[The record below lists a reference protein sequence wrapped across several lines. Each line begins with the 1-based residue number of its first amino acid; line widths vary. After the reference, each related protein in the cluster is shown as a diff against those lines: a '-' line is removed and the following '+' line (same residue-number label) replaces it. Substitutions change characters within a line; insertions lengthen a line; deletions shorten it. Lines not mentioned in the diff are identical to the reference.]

1 MRGLKVGF
9 YEELDELRKD
19 YGEADFGFLE
29 NEKVTKEDY
38 AFDFLHGSC
47 DEFAAMLNEM
57 YGYPIE
63 CVRYPGDETV
73 EGKLIHAYCVTDL
86 HGEKAYIDIRGIT
99 TDPVL
104 FYEEFENELTYF
116 PEDGSIYTL
125 DDEGYEVEAKIEHW
139 DNKEVLFDGDYE
151 SWTDE
156 EIKGFIEGYREYYD
170 VERVKEMELYEDERI
185 VLKKRTDNVELV
197 HITTVN
203 RLDSIRKNG
212 ILASEYGDLEIENN
226 DGAGVYAIRN
236 DKEMIEKVIHNHF
249 FGEEDLAI
257 IHFHYEGEFYECV
270 EEHFTEDDYEEYGDP
285 IHEGYIVI
293 PKTEHNHFD
302 RILPENIIQ
311 IETNV
316 TEKLYRF
323 MLAFDGEMQDVGVL
337 QGLEDTGIDFT
348 LSEELYEPFEELPSP
363 LLETPDDSPV
373 ECWFTEKG
381 LLKFAD
387 ALNDIIY
394 ELSCLNWQVTA
405 QVIEESRYHALYADD
420 YQIAF
425 ASSYLETD
433 KTKYTEVVR
442 IQESEP
448 YIISDI
454 HLYYHVT
461 LMENVPSIRKNGL
474 LPQVG
479 ERSEELGETEEAIYL
494 FPSKEDMDNALMNW
508 LGEWYNEK
516 YREDCDLAILEVRLP
531 KEISVIDEE
540 VGYEVVYKEKIPAE
554 CIRYFDEMGK
564 ELDNERSRFRVMK
577 PEEIGD
583 IFHVGTM
590 DLSQKSKF
598 SYEGNGLSIS
608 NCPDVWCRI
617 TEGHTHGDYFQLVKS
632 DMKLLDYYGLTEAE
646 KQEIQ
651 EWATEERYV
660 VPGKLYKSIFY
671 GEEGEEYFSLYDS
684 FDAALEEADYEEEC
698 VKEVA
703 GLLPTEKLL
712 GQSLVEVELLD
723 IPDIITE
730 LYAEQ
735 VLEYDG
741 VYWDEVLDEMSY
753 SAPRGVIFNDRIHD
767 FQVVNLTEKERA
779 SGLDEKIQ
787 EAKKNMVRCSSDKER
802 KMLR

>member
-1 MRGLKVGF
+1 MKVGF

-125 DDEGYEVEAKIEHW
+125 DDEGYEVKARIEHW

-151 SWTDE
+151 GWTDE
-156 EIKGFIEGYREYYD
+156 EIKGFIEGYRDYYD
-170 VERVKEMELYEDERI
+170 IAKVKEKFIM
-185 VLKKRTDNVELV
+185 
-197 HITTVN
+197 
-203 RLDSIRKNG
+203 
-212 ILASEYGDLEIENN
+212 
-226 DGAGVYAIRN
+226 
-236 DKEMIEKVIHNHF
+236 
-249 FGEEDLAI
+249 
-257 IHFHYEGEFYECV
+257 
-270 EEHFTEDDYEEYGDP
+270 
-285 IHEGYIVI
+285 
-293 PKTEHNHFD
+293 
-302 RILPENIIQ
+302 
-311 IETNV
+311 

-348 LSEELYEPFEELPSP
+348 LSEELYEPFKELPSP

-448 YIISDI
+448 YIIPDI

-474 LPQVG
+474 LPQIG
-479 ERSEELGETEEAIYL
+479 ERSEELGETEKAIYL

-508 LGEWYNEK
+508 LGEWYNEE
-516 YREDCDLAILEVRLP
+516 YGEDCDLAILEVRLP
-531 KEISVIDEE
+531 EEISVMDEG
-540 VGYEVVYKEKIPAE
+540 VGYEVVCKEKIPAE

-564 ELDNERSRFRVMK
+564 ELDDERSHFRVMK

-590 DLSQKSKF
+590 DLSQKSEF

-617 TEGHTHGDYFQLVKS
+617 TEGHTHGDCFQLIKS

-646 KQEIQ
+646 KQGIQ
-651 EWATEERYV
+651 EWATEEGYV

-671 GEEGEEYFSLYDS
+671 GEDGEEYFSLYNS

-723 IPDIITE
+723 MPDIITE

-735 VLEYDG
+735 VLGYDG

-753 SAPRGVIFNDRIHD
+753 SAPRGVIFNDKIHD

>member
-1 MRGLKVGF
+1 MRRLKVGF

-63 CVRYPGDETV
+63 CVRYPGDETL

-125 DDEGYEVEAKIEHW
+125 NDEGYEVKAKLEHW

-151 SWTDE
+151 GWTDE
-156 EIKGFIEGYREYYD
+156 EIKGFILEHREYYD
-170 VERVKEMELYEDERI
+170 ISRI
-185 VLKKRTDNVELV
+185 REKDIALK
-197 HITTVN
+197 
-203 RLDSIRKNG
+203 
-212 ILASEYGDLEIENN
+212 
-226 DGAGVYAIRN
+226 
-236 DKEMIEKVIHNHF
+236 
-249 FGEEDLAI
+249 
-257 IHFHYEGEFYECV
+257 
-270 EEHFTEDDYEEYGDP
+270 
-285 IHEGYIVI
+285 
-293 PKTEHNHFD
+293 
-302 RILPENIIQ
+302 
-311 IETNV
+311 
-316 TEKLYRF
+316 
-323 MLAFDGEMQDVGVL
+323 
-337 QGLEDTGIDFT
+337 
-348 LSEELYEPFEELPSP
+348 
-363 LLETPDDSPV
+363 
-373 ECWFTEKG
+373 
-381 LLKFAD
+381 
-387 ALNDIIY
+387 
-394 ELSCLNWQVTA
+394 
-405 QVIEESRYHALYADD
+405 
-420 YQIAF
+420 
-425 ASSYLETD
+425 
-433 KTKYTEVVR
+433 
-442 IQESEP
+442 ESE
-448 YIISDI
+448 SV
-454 HLYYHVT
+454 YYHVT
-461 LMENVPSIRKNGL
+461 LMENVPSIRNSGL
-474 LPQVG
+474 LPQIG

-508 LGEWYNEK
+508 LGEWYNEE
-516 YREDCDLAILEVRLP
+516 YGEDCDLAILEVRLP
-531 KEISVIDEE
+531 EEISLIDEG
-540 VGYEVVYKEKIPAE
+540 VGYEVVCKEKIPAE

-564 ELDNERSRFRVMK
+564 ELDNERSHFRVMK

-590 DLSQKSKF
+590 DLSQKSEF

-617 TEGHTHGDYFQLVKS
+617 TEGHTHGDCFQLIKS

-651 EWATEERYV
+651 EWAIKEGYA

-684 FDAALEEADYEEEC
+684 FDAAMEEADYEEEC
-698 VKEVA
+698 IKEVA

-723 IPDIITE
+723 MPDIITE

-735 VLEYDG
+735 VLGYDG

-779 SGLDEKIQ
+779 SGLDGKIQ
-787 EAKKNMVRCSSDKER
+787 EAKRNMVRCSSDKER
-802 KMLR
+802 EMLR